1 MYFKACQLLI
11 DFVLLILF
19 LPFYVVVLLIT
30 SIIVLIFDG
39 RPVFFVQERVG
50 LNLKC
55 FKIYKFRTMS
65 LNINLTESERISKVG
80 NFLRRSSLDELPQ
93 LLNILK
99 RDMSFVG
106 PRPLTREVLLSKNN
120 TSSAYKRSSVLPGL
134 TGYTQAKY
142 TGSRRSFAQKLKID
156 LEYVD
161 KKTCPLLFKILFM
174 TVKVLFVR
182 FKHNKTGETL

>member
-19 LPFYVVVLLIT
+19 LPFYIVVLLIT

-39 RPVFFVQERVG
+39 RPIFFVQERVG
-50 LNLKC
+50 LNLKS

-65 LNINLTESERISKVG
+65 LNVNLTESERISKVG

-93 LLNILK
+93 LINILK

-106 PRPLTREVLLSKNN
+106 PRPLTREVLISK
-120 TSSAYKRSSVLPGL
+120 SSSPSAYKRSSVLPGL

-142 TGSRRSFAQKLKID
+142 TGSRRSFDQKLKID

-161 KKTCPLLFKILFM
+161 KKTCLLLFKILFM
-174 TVKVLFVR
+174 TIKVLFVR